1 MSVLC
6 PFSAG
11 FIYNRTN
18 ELRGLLTRVGGES
31 SKPAWGDPLAHHSYF
46 GSLYR
51 HSDCPFFSEPLE
63 SWDKLI
69 DDPRPIFDTTVVPPL
84 QPTWNPADPFSEVTT
99 CMREQNGDSRKTARV
114 ELLAWYAPAHTN
126 AQSEYG
132 IHLTEVGVVK
142 TAAAIQKLLNRGG
155 TVLSRRSAAIIAS
168 YVLYCHELAHALIED
183 LASVLEFSVG
193 ASRYTLCQRAFGH
206 YALMEE
212 SFCNT
217 FAYSCLVQFI
227 DSTAG
232 VRLEKPGEL
241 EHHREFEG
249 RHGANYIGKRP
260 YVAEPEPMFET
271 AAVLDAV
278 EEWMRN
284 QPPGYSEFLANR
296 LAPPHNGLLWLN
308 LARILSDLYGFTPYH
323 VDGAMEVIGIH
334 GDGPLH
340 MLLER
345 HDKRN
350 AEELL
355 KQIRAEHAP
364 EGYGWPI
371 HVSR

>member
-18 ELRGLLTRVGGES
+18 ELRGLLTRAGGES
-31 SKPAWGDPLAHHSYF
+31 CKQPWGDPLAHHSYF

-51 HSDCPFFSEPLE
+51 HSDFPFFSEPLE

-69 DDPRPIFDTTVVPPL
+69 DDPRPVFDTTVVPPL
-84 QPTWNPADPFSEVTT
+84 QPTWNPADPFSEVTISR
-99 CMREQNGDSRKTARV
+99 REQCGDSRKTTRV

-126 AQSEYG
+126 VQNEYG
-132 IHLTEVGVVK
+132 IHLTQVGVVK
-142 TAAAIQKLLNRGG
+142 TAASIQQLLSRGG
-155 TVLSRRSAAIIAS
+155 TIFSRRSAVIIAS
-168 YVLYCHELAHALIED
+168 YILYCHELAHALIED
-183 LASVLEFSVG
+183 LASVLEFSAG

-212 SFCNT
+212 AFCNT
-217 FAYSCLVQFI
+217 FAYSCLIQFI

-232 VRLEKPGEL
+232 ARLEEPRKL
-241 EHHREFEG
+241 EHYREFEG
-249 RHGANYIGKRP
+249 RHGKNYIGKRP
-260 YVAEPEPMFET
+260 YVAEPEPTFK
-271 AAVLDAV
+271 AAALLDSV
-278 EEWMRN
+278 EEWMRS
-284 QPPGYSEFLANR
+284 QPPGYSEFLADR
-296 LAPPHNGLLWLN
+296 IAPPHNGLLWLN

-323 VDGAMEVIGIH
+323 VAGAMEVMGVH
-334 GDGPLH
+334 GDGPLS